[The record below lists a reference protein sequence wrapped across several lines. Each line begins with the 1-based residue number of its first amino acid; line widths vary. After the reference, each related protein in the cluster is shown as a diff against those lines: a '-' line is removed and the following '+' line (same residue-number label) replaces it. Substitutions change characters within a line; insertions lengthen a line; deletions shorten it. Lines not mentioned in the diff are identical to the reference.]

1 MITKENP
8 GGELD
13 IKDLE
18 MAGKFL
24 AWLVLEGLVDT
35 KNLCYKHVGLFS
47 NNMAA
52 VPWTQRGRE
61 KIRISR
67 TSS

>member
-24 AWLVLEGLVDT
+24 AWLVFG
-35 KNLCYKHVGLFS
+35 
-47 NNMAA
+47 
-52 VPWTQRGRE
+52 
-61 KIRISR
+61 RIS
-67 TSS
+67 